1 MDLTQ
6 LDALIEG
13 TTSFR
18 WREAL
23 WCPTWKVYVLPT
35 PGQKANIIKV
45 AQPLQAIR
53 DRYGKPMTITSWLRP
68 ELYNEWKYPHGVSGA
83 KASQHVLGAA
93 VDFKIL
99 TMSCEEIRLDLAHQ
113 LEHLNIRMERA
124 DGQDRV
130 HIDIKRVLQ
139 GDNRYFYPSGSLG

>member
-6 LDALIEG
+6 LDDLIDG
-13 TTSFR
+13 ATSFR

-23 WCPTWKVYVLPT
+23 WCPTWKVYVFPT
-35 PGQKANIIKV
+35 PAQKANIIRV

-53 DRYGKPMTITSWLRP
+53 NRFGKPMTVSSWLRP
-68 ELYNEWKYPHGVSGA
+68 ELYNEWKFPHGVGGS

-93 VDFKIL
+93 VDFKII
-99 TMSCEEIRLDLAHQ
+99 TITCDEVRNDLQKQ
-113 LEHLNIRMERA
+113 LEHLNIRMERS

-130 HIDIKRVLQ
+130 HIDIKKVFP
-139 GDNRYFYPSGSLG
+139 GENRYFYPPGSLG